1 MQESGRRANG
11 NRVSTVLGR
20 RLGGEL
26 QRLRVAAGKTQ
37 REAAGVLSATQTKV
51 VKMESGWVPMRDPD
65 IRALCDLYGVA
76 DDKALAGLLAL
87 AKTDRE
93 RRRVKGWWNDTPTL
107 ATQVEYIAMED
118 AAVRIRQWQVALVP
132 GLFQTPE
139 YTRALGIASLAGED
153 LDWIEDVVTG
163 RAKRQQRLYD
173 DTPLRIHAVIW
184 EAALRQMVGG
194 PGVIARQLAH
204 LCHLTE
210 RPNVHIQVLPFRV
223 GANAGIGGPFTVLSF
238 GEDEAV
244 DVVHMDAPRST
255 IWVENAEESA
265 EFATVFNHLVKVS
278 LSPHDSALFMQDV
291 AKEVKE

>member
-1 MQESGRRANG
+1 MQASGKRATG

-26 QRLRVAAGKTQ
+26 QRLRVAAGRTQ
-37 REAAGVLSATQTKV
+37 REAAEVLSATQTKV

-65 IRALCDLYGVA
+65 IRALCELYGMV
-76 DDKALAGLLAL
+76 DERILVGLLDL

-93 RRRVKGWWNDTPTL
+93 RRKVKGWWNDTPTL

-118 AAVRIRQWQVALVP
+118 AAVRIRQWQVAFIP
-132 GLFQTPE
+132 GLFQTAE
-139 YTRALGIASLAGED
+139 YTRALAVASLSDGD
-153 LDWIEDVVTG
+153 LDWIEAIVTG
-163 RAKRQQRLYD
+163 RAKRQQRLYAEE
-173 DTPLRIHAVIW
+173 PLRIHAVIW
-184 EAALRQMVGG
+184 EGALRQLVGG
-194 PGVIARQLAH
+194 PAVMGRQVAH
-204 LCHLTE
+204 LCSLAD
-210 RPNVHIQVLPFRV
+210 RSNVHIQVLPFRV
-223 GANAGIGGPFTVLSF
+223 GANPGGEGPFTVLSF

-265 EFATVFNHLVKVS
+265 EFTAMFNRLVTVS
-278 LSPHDSALFMQDV
+278 LSPHDSLEFMQSI